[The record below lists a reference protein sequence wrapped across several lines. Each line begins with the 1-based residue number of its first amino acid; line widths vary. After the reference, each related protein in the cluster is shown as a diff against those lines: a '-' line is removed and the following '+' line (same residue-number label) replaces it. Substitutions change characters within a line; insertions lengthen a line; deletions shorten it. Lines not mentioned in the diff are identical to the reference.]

1 MLEQYLCSLLK
12 HEPQTADTANPF
24 SKKST
29 IDVEYSSSRPSLVSL
44 SSAFL
49 EMDLN
54 KLIYL
59 STQQHTIPKPHQST
73 TFSSSQPNTK
83 QHNSSTV
90 IRPTC
95 LAKAEEITKV
105 EHPDSGIDLSV
116 PPQRHSTSSE
126 QFASSGAA
134 TVSGSQASSSGCSK
148 GSSTSTTSTQLEHVL
163 QRFQQSATMT
173 LNGPSSSDWLT
184 YSRSLAAVTAQNQN
198 TDVAA
203 ALELATNLGNINA
216 SSTIPST
223 CATGSSSES
232 TTLDL
237 RIGNRATSGNN
248 KDSHLF
254 TSLLS
259 KPPFPIQQPPLLT
272 PPDQDNCERSE
283 TLIEGENIACF
294 SIGGEKRLCFPQ
306 IINIVLD
313 QFSYQ
318 DIVDAIKELQIYS
331 ATCSTE
337 QMEVLKRFNDIPV
350 IAPSCGLITKTD
362 AHRLCSKL
370 LSSNSAVSNIDFT
383 RLPVI
388 GVYHECFGRTEGL
401 YAPSLYDSETARC
414 IQCKE
419 CSGVFTPSAFVSH
432 SHRSREENR
441 TCHWGFDPA
450 NWRHYIL
457 PVEDCTYEERSTLT
471 SSALDFVPVC
481 SGGRKAFKAK
491 VKAAVASISPLDAA
505 NIEGAYHNKTIL
517 SVRKILKDMKQKFDG
532 PGPVGTS
539 KRAHS
544 VGSTSTGA
552 AIAAKRKLADVSTTF
567 YKSLRNLFSLKF
579 ITFQM

>member
-1 MLEQYLCSLLK
+1 MLEQYLGSLLK
-12 HEPQTADTANPF
+12 HQSRTADTANPF
-24 SKKST
+24 RKKST
-29 IDVEYSSSRPSLVSL
+29 IDVEYSSSRPPLVDPR
-44 SSAFL
+44 SAFL

-59 STQQHTIPKPHQST
+59 STQQHTIPKPHLST
-73 TFSSSQPNTK
+73 ASSSSSAQHPTQ
-83 QHNSSTV
+83 QHNNTLSTV
-90 IRPTC
+90 IRPTGS
-95 LAKAEEITKV
+95 AKAEETRV
-105 EHPDSGIDLSV
+105 EHQDSGIDLSV
-116 PPQRHSTSSE
+116 PLQRHSTSNE
-126 QFASSGAA
+126 HFASPGAP
-134 TVSGSQASSSGCSK
+134 VIGSQLSSSGCTK
-148 GSSTSTTSTQLEHVL
+148 GSKSTSSTTSTQLEHVL
-163 QRFQQSATMT
+163 QSFQQSATMT
-173 LNGPSSSDWLT
+173 LNGPSSDWLS

-198 TDVAA
+198 ADIVA
-203 ALELATNLGNINA
+203 ALELATNSGNINA
-216 SSTIPST
+216 NSTSTSSTGTVP
-223 CATGSSSES
+223 GGSSES

-237 RIGNRATSGNN
+237 RIGSRAVSSSTSN

-306 IINIVLD
+306 IINIVLEG
-313 QFSYQ
+313 FTYQ

-362 AHRLCSKL
+362 AHRLCSTM
-370 LSSNSAVSNIDFT
+370 LSSSSSSNVSNVDFS

-388 GVYHECFGRTEGL
+388 AVYHECFGRTRGL

-414 IQCKE
+414 IQCEE
-419 CSGVFTPSAFVSH
+419 CPGVFTPSAFVSH
-432 SHRSREENR
+432 SHRSRAENR

-457 PVEDCTYEERSTLT
+457 PVEDCTYEERSSVNS

-491 VKAAVASISPLDAA
+491 VKAAAASISLLDAA

-517 SVRKILKDMKQKFDG
+517 GVRKILKDLKQKFAVDG
-532 PGPVGTS
+532 SGPVSTS

-544 VGSTSTGA
+544 VGSTSLGA

-567 YKSLRNLFSLKF
+567 SFL
-579 ITFQM
+579 

>member
-1 MLEQYLCSLLK
+1 
-12 HEPQTADTANPF
+12 
-24 SKKST
+24 
-29 IDVEYSSSRPSLVSL
+29 
-44 SSAFL
+44 
-49 EMDLN
+49 MDLN
-54 KLIYL
+54 KLIFL
-59 STQQHTIPKPHQST
+59 STQQHTIPKPHLGTTLSSSHAQHST
-73 TFSSSQPNTK
+73 TQEHKSTF
-83 QHNSSTV
+83 STV
-90 IRPTC
+90 IR
-95 LAKAEEITKV
+95 AAGSVKGEETRL
-105 EHPDSGIDLSV
+105 EQQDSGIDLSV
-116 PPQRHSTSSE
+116 PPQRHSTSTD
-126 QFASSGAA
+126 FASPVIGN
-134 TVSGSQASSSGCSK
+134 QLSSSGSK
-148 GSSTSTTSTQLEHVL
+148 NSKNTSSTTSSQLEHVL

-173 LNGPSSSDWLT
+173 LNGPSSSDWLS
-184 YSRSLAAVTAQNQN
+184 YSRNLAAVTAQNPN
-198 TDVAA
+198 ITDVAA
-203 ALELATNLGNINA
+203 ALELAANSANINA
-216 SSTIPST
+216 NSGNTSSAGGP
-223 CATGSSSES
+223 SES

-237 RIGNRATSGNN
+237 RIGNRAVSSSSATN

-306 IINIVLD
+306 IINIVLEG
-313 QFSYQ
+313 FTYQ

-337 QMEVLKRFNDIPV
+337 QIEVLKRFNDIPV

-362 AHRLCSKL
+362 AHRLCSTL
-370 LSSNSAVSNIDFT
+370 LSSSCKVSNVDFS

-388 GVYHECFGRTEGL
+388 AIYHECFGRTRGL
-401 YAPSLYDSETARC
+401 YAPSLYDSENAAC
-414 IQCKE
+414 IQCEE
-419 CSGVFTPSAFVSH
+419 CPGLFTPSAFVSH
-432 SHRSREENR
+432 SHRSRAENR

-457 PVEDCTYEERSTLT
+457 PVEDCTYEDSSSLSSS

-491 VKAAVASISPLDAA
+491 VKAAAASISLLDAA

-517 SVRKILKDMKQKFDG
+517 SVRKVLKEMKHKFAVDG
-532 PGPVGTS
+532 PGPASNS

-544 VGSTSTGA
+544 VGSTSAGA
-552 AIAAKRKLADVSTTF
+552 AIAAKRKMADVSSTF
-567 YKSLRNLFSLKF
+567 FSLSIANIFEKVFLVKSLLLFLFICNL
-579 ITFQM
+579 